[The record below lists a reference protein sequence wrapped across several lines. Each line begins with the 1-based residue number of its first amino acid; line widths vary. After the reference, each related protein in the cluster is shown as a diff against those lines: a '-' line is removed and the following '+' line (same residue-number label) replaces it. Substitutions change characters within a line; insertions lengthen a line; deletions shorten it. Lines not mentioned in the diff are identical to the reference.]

1 MKRNCLVASAL
12 AVALA
17 LAGPALAHGVAAPTG
32 KHGGQTA
39 VVAGH
44 HDAELVIEP
53 TRVVLYLSNHGKPLS
68 AKDNAIKVTI
78 QDGTKRSEVKLK
90 VEADH
95 LVGPLD
101 APLNK
106 GAIVLLSGK
115 TEDGHGVSARFTV
128 K

>member
-1 MKRNCLVASAL
+1 MKRNILAASAL
-12 AVALA
+12 GLALA
-17 LAGPALAHGVAAPTG
+17 LAGPALAQKAG

-53 TRVVLYLSNHGKPLS
+53 TKVVLYLTNHGKPLS

-78 QDGTKRSEVKLK
+78 QDGPKKSEIKLK
-90 VEADH
+90 VESDH

-101 APLNK
+101 APVNK

>member
-1 MKRNCLVASAL
+1 MLFRS
-12 AVALA
+12 
-17 LAGPALAHGVAAPTG
+17 
-32 KHGGQTA
+32 
-39 VVAGH
+39 
-44 HDAELVIEP
+44 P

-68 AKDNAIKVTI
+68 AKDSAIKVTI
-78 QDGTKRSEVKLK
+78 QDGAKKSEVKLK

>member
-1 MKRNCLVASAL
+1 MKRNIIAASAL
-12 AVALA
+12 GLALA
-17 LAGPALAHGVAAPTG
+17 LAGPALAQKAG

-53 TRVVLYLSNHGKPLS
+53 AKVVLYLTNHGKPLS

-78 QDGTKRSEVKLK
+78 QDGAKKSEVKLK

>member
-1 MKRNCLVASAL
+1 MKRNILVASAL
-12 AVALA
+12 GLALA
-17 LAGPALAHGVAAPTG
+17 LAGPALAQKAG

-53 TRVVLYLSNHGKPLS
+53 TKVVLYLTNHGKPLS

-78 QDGTKRSEVKLK
+78 QDGPKKSEIKLK

-101 APLNK
+101 APVNK

>member
-1 MKRNCLVASAL
+1 MKRNILVTTAL
-12 AVALA
+12 GLALA
-17 LAGPALAHGVAAPTG
+17 LAGPALAQKAG

-53 TRVVLYLSNHGKPLS
+53 SKIVLYLTNHGKPLS

-78 QDGTKRSEVKLK
+78 QDGDKKSEVPLK
-90 VEADH
+90 VESDRMT
-95 LVGPLD
+95 GPL
-101 APLNK
+101 ASPLNK

>member
-1 MKRNCLVASAL
+1 MKRNILFAGAL
-12 AVALA
+12 GLALA
-17 LAGPALAHGVAAPTG
+17 LAGPVLAQKAG

-39 VVAGH
+39 VIAGH

-53 TRVVLYLSNHGKPLS
+53 TKVVLYLTNHGKPLS

-78 QDGTKRSEVKLK
+78 QDGPKKSEIKLK
-90 VEADH
+90 VESDH

-101 APLNK
+101 APVNK

>member
-1 MKRNCLVASAL
+1 MKRNILAASAL
-12 AVALA
+12 GLALA
-17 LAGPALAHGVAAPTG
+17 LASPALAQKAG

-53 TRVVLYLSNHGKPLS
+53 TKVVLYLTNHGKPLS

-78 QDGTKRSEVKLK
+78 QDGPKKSEIKLK
-90 VEADH
+90 VESDH

-101 APLNK
+101 APVNK

>member
-1 MKRNCLVASAL
+1 MPRSTLTASLL

-17 LAGPALAHGVAAPTG
+17 VSGPALAQKAGQ
-32 KHGGQTA
+32 HGGQTA

-53 TRVVLYLSNHGKPLS
+53 TRLVLYLTNHGKPLS
-68 AKDNAIKVTI
+68 AKDNTIKATV
-78 QDGTKRSEVKLK
+78 QDAGTKSEIKLT
-90 VEADH
+90 VEGDH
-95 LVGPLD
+95 LVGPLST
-101 APLNK
+101 PLNK

-128 K
+128 R

>member
-1 MKRNCLVASAL
+1 MVRNTLTAGVL

-17 LAGPALAHGVAAPTG
+17 LAGPALAQKAG

-53 TRVVLYLSNHGKPLS
+53 NQLVLYLTNHGKPLS
-68 AKDNAIKVTI
+68 AKDNAIKATV
-78 QDGTKRSEVKLK
+78 QDGDKKTVVKLA
-90 VEADH
+90 VEGDR
-95 LVGPLD
+95 LVGAL
-101 APLNK
+101 AQPLNK

>member
-1 MKRNCLVASAL
+1 MKRNILAASTL
-12 AVALA
+12 GLALA
-17 LAGPALAHGVAAPTG
+17 LAGPALAQKAG

-53 TRVVLYLSNHGKPLS
+53 TKIVLYLTNHGKPLS

-78 QDGTKRSEVKLK
+78 QDGAKKSEIKLK
-90 VEADH
+90 VESDH
-95 LVGPLD
+95 LVGPLE
-101 APLNK
+101 APVNK